1 MTEKKS
7 SKKKEEKCYNN
18 GVIKAEL
25 FPNQRKLVNGFLP
38 HHLISGFYGS
48 AGKAKDFMQLF
59 YAVKQVLD
67 KGTNYEK
74 VVVVKPITH
83 IGKEI
88 GFLQG
93 SESEKVSPY
102 RQSFIENLETILG
115 KNGANNFI
123 NGKRFEFEPIT
134 FMRGNTFKDCIV
146 ILSEAQN
153 CTLHELISV
162 TTRVADSAQ
171 LLINGDPMQSDIKN
185 SGLSDF
191 RWIMNNNV
199 EEYQEIEL
207 DDSHQRRSPLILKI
221 DKAYREFL
229 YPTKKKKKQDS
240 IWTENKTF

>member
-1 MTEKKS
+1 MTEKKN
-7 SKKKEEKCYNN
+7 SKKKEEKHYNN

-25 FPNQRKLVNGFLP
+25 FPNQKKLVNGFLP

-48 AGKAKDFMQLF
+48 AGKAKDFMQLY

-74 VVVVKPITH
+74 IIVVKPITH
-83 IGKEI
+83 IGREL
-88 GFLQG
+88 GYLQG
-93 SESEKVSPY
+93 SEAEKVLPY
-102 RQSFIENLETILG
+102 RQSFVENLETILG

-229 YPTKKKKKQDS
+229 NPTKKKRKETNN
-240 IWTENKTF
+240 WTQNKTF

>member
-1 MTEKKS
+1 MTRIKK
-7 SKKKEEKCYNN
+7 KAKEEKVYNN
-18 GVIKAEL
+18 GIIKADL
-25 FPNQRKLVNGFLP
+25 YPNQKSLVNGFLP

-48 AGKAKDFMQLF
+48 AGKAKDFMQLY

-74 VVVVKPITH
+74 IVVVKPITH

-93 SESEKVSPY
+93 SEADKVSPY
-102 RQSFIENLETILG
+102 RQSFVDNLEIILG

-123 NGKRFEFEPIT
+123 NGHRFEFEPIT

-162 TTRVADSAQ
+162 TTRVAETAQ

-229 YPTKKKKKQDS
+229 SPKKPKVKNNL
-240 IWTENKTF
+240 WNTNKTF